1 MISMVLVDDSA
12 LSREALAAQLRS
24 EDWTGDVHSAV
35 DAHATVCLPLD
46 PQPAVVLVSLAS
58 VDGLQILRAVRTA
71 FPNTKVI
78 AIAVSEHG
86 DEALAC
92 ARTGV
97 AGIVLRSGTL
107 RDLKATVAGVVR
119 GETVCPPSVVGAL
132 VRHMADAA
140 DGHGP
145 VDDGHLTS
153 REREVLVFI
162 EQGLTNK
169 EIARR
174 LGIEERTVKNHV
186 HNLLEKFGF
195 AAGAPFGG
203 DVGIDLGDQSGLD
216 LTVRRRPRLF
226 KTANPA
232 GRQQARPTDG
242 RSPSHGR
249 RSAAARPAPASE
261 ARRACAP
268 SRRSRGRPSRCWGS
282 TRWG

>member
-186 HNLLEKFGF
+186 HNLLEKLRVRHRGALRWRCRYRSRRPEWAGPDSTAKAEVVQDSQPSRQ
-195 AAGAPFGG
+195 AAG
-203 DVGIDLGDQSGLD
+203 
-216 LTVRRRPRLF
+216 
-226 KTANPA
+226 TA
-232 GRQQARPTDG
+232 
-242 RSPSHGR
+242 HGW
-249 RSAAARPAPASE
+249 PEP
-261 ARRACAP
+261 
-268 SRRSRGRPSRCWGS
+268 
-282 TRWG
+282 